1 MLRSRRSSSAPLSR
15 AVIAG
20 LLTVSLLG
28 CSGTDPQA
36 DEQFPFPTL
45 SNQPSLDPTQVSEA
59 ITQVQSQLSNLLA
72 NEHIT
77 PEEMA
82 TFTKLADE
90 VVAGALSRID
100 MTPEEFAQLTPEQ
113 INEMVTK
120 AAQQSRHA
128 VQVNLDEL
136 RKMTPEQQMLIAE
149 SAAVVQQGLVDQ
161 VAADAQTAL
170 GNRRGSIR
178 IGVNEL
184 GGYAASAAYLWIYLL
199 ELAGYTTVVEVT
211 SGAELADKLNRDQ
224 LDVTFEAVPEFLEV
238 DTSALGVWS
247 DGRLNVQGRAGLTDT
262 YPELAASLERFALN
276 PEQMRSLA
284 AVVKTRGVADPN
296 TQKAAVQLWLVNHPE
311 LIKRLAEQ

>member
-1 MLRSRRSSSAPLSR
+1 MLRSRRSPSATFSR

-20 LLTVSLLG
+20 LLAIALVG
-28 CSGTDPQA
+28 CSGTDPQT
-36 DEQFPFPTL
+36 DEQFPFPSL
-45 SNQPSLDPTQVSEA
+45 SNQPSLDPTKVSEA
-59 ITQVQSQLSNLLA
+59 VNQVQNQLSNLLA
-72 NEHIT
+72 SDPPT
-77 PEEMA
+77 KEEMA
-82 TFTKLADE
+82 AFTKLADE
-90 VVAGALSRID
+90 VVAGAIARIE
-100 MTPEEFAQLTPEQ
+100 MTPEEFAQFTPEQ
-113 INEMVTK
+113 IAEMVAQ

-136 RKMTPEQQMLIAE
+136 RQMTPEQRILIAE
-149 SAAVVQQGLVDQ
+149 SAAVVSKGMVDQ
-161 VAADAQTAL
+161 VAVDAQTAL
-170 GNRRGSIR
+170 GNRQGSIR

-184 GGYAASAAYLWIYLL
+184 GGYAASAAYLWVYLL
-199 ELAGYTTVVEVT
+199 ELAGYSTVVEVA

>member
-128 VQVNLDEL
+128 VRVNLDEL

-184 GGYAASAAYLWIYLL
+184 GGYAASAAYLWVYLL
-199 ELAGYTTVVEVT
+199 ELAGYTTVVEVA